1 MASVEEE
8 LNALLH
14 TDIYRSKDEVISDA
28 IRALLT
34 LKPGLRI
41 EIAVDLYRN
50 GKVTL
55 WKAADIAALNLE
67 EFKEILASRS
77 IKIEVDGNKENS
89 RKRLARIGLL

>member
-8 LNALLH
+8 LNALLSA
-14 TDIYRSKDEVISDA
+14 DIYRSKDDVISDA
-28 IRALLT
+28 VRALLT

-55 WKAADIAALNLE
+55 WKAAEIASLSME
-67 EFKEILASRS
+67 EFKEVLASRS
-77 IKIEVDGNKENS
+77 IKIEVSGNREES
-89 RKRLARIGLL
+89 RNRLATIGLL

>member
-1 MASVEEE
+1 MASIEKE
-8 LNALLH
+8 LNALLR
-14 TDIYRSKDEVISDA
+14 TDIYRSKDYVISDA

-41 EIAVDLYRN
+41 EIAVDLYRH

-55 WKAADIAALNLE
+55 CKAADIAALSLE

-77 IKIEVDGNKENS
+77 IKIEVDGNKDDS

>member
-8 LNALLH
+8 LNALLSA
-14 TDIYRSKDEVISDA
+14 DIYRSKDDVISDA
-28 IRALLT
+28 VRALLT

-55 WKAADIAALNLE
+55 WKAAEIASLSME
-67 EFKEILASRS
+67 EFKEVLASRS
-77 IKIEVDGNKENS
+77 IKIEVSGNREES
-89 RKRLARIGLL
+89 RNRLATTG

>member
-8 LNALLH
+8 LNALLR
-14 TDIYRSKDEVISDA
+14 TDIYRSKDDVISDA

-41 EIAVDLYRN
+41 EIAVDLYRH

-55 WKAADIAALNLE
+55 WKAADIAALSLE
-67 EFKEILASRS
+67 EFKKILASRS
-77 IKIEVDGNKENS
+77 IKIEVDGNKDDS

>member
-8 LNALLH
+8 LNALLRA
-14 TDIYRSKDEVISDA
+14 DIYRSKDDVISDA
-28 IRALLT
+28 VRALLT

-55 WKAADIAALNLE
+55 WKAADIAASSME
-67 EFKEILASRS
+67 EFKDVLASRS
-77 IKIEVDGNKENS
+77 IKIAVSGSKEES
-89 RKRLARIGLL
+89 RKRLARIGLQ

>member
-14 TDIYRSKDEVISDA
+14 ADIYRSKDDVISDA

-77 IKIEVDGNKENS
+77 IKIEVDGTKEDS

>member
-8 LNALLH
+8 LDALLR

-77 IKIEVDGNKENS
+77 IKIEVDGNKEDS
-89 RKRLARIGLL
+89 RKRLVRIGLL

>member
-8 LNALLH
+8 LNALLSA
-14 TDIYRSKDEVISDA
+14 DIYRSKDDVISDA
-28 IRALLT
+28 VRALLT

-55 WKAADIAALNLE
+55 WKAAEIDSLSME
-67 EFKEILASRS
+67 EFKEVLASRS
-77 IKIEVDGNKENS
+77 IKIEVSGNREES
-89 RKRLARIGLL
+89 RNRLATTD